1 MKATTI
7 KLDGA
12 ILEELER
19 LKQPQQNLTAFVRDL
34 LKAQIHRRKMAQAA
48 EEYAE
53 FLRKNADESSEL
65 DAWATAPLDKEPDRR
80 RKKKA

>member
-1 MKATTI
+1 
-7 KLDGA
+7 
-12 ILEELER
+12 
-19 LKQPQQNLTAFVRDL
+19 
-34 LKAQIHRRKMAQAA
+34 MAQAA

-53 FLRKNADESSEL
+53 FLRKNADLSSEL